1 MEMQLNLPRK
11 LLDFVDENRGTLS
24 RQVFIL
30 KLVSERA
37 NTDSHNGDN
46 DGITTNCKRIKPEI
60 YFNLFIFIV
69 LKISV

>member
-1 MEMQLNLPRK
+1 MQLNLPRK

-46 DGITTNCKRIKPEI
+46 DGITTREQN
-60 YFNLFIFIV
+60 
-69 LKISV
+69 KIRES

>member
-1 MEMQLNLPRK
+1 MQLNLPRK

-46 DGITTNCKRIKPEI
+46 DGIATREEN
-60 YFNLFIFIV
+60 
-69 LKISV
+69 KIRES